1 MNRAAST
8 AATAAF
14 VIAAMG
20 LGRLITDHVPLQASA
35 VEPFTVTA
43 GLGQTAALEYAEV
56 TVSGIRVTPT
66 ITGNPT
72 AKAGGRWLVVDT
84 ELVATREPTL
94 MLGFDLVA
102 ADGTRYAHSSR
113 GTDCAINATL
123 ATGVPW
129 YGSFCFDVPE
139 AALDDP
145 HFLVSRGDYA
155 VDGSGQRR
163 DGLADIDLA
172 IDPADIDALWSR
184 TEPVD
189 LSPTGVVPP
198 ASAERATP

>member
-8 AATAAF
+8 ASTAAF

-20 LGRLITDHVPLQASA
+20 LGRLITDHVPLEASA
-35 VEPFTVTA
+35 VEHFTVTSE
-43 GLGQTAALEYAEV
+43 LGQTAALEYAKV
-56 TVSGIRVTPT
+56 TVTGIHVTPT

-94 MLGFDLVA
+94 MLGFDLV
-102 ADGTRYAHSSR
+102 DRQGHRYAHSSR
-113 GTDCAINATL
+113 GTDCAINANL

-139 AALDDP
+139 AALDGAR
-145 HFLVSRGDYA
+145 LRVSRGDYG

-163 DGLADIDLA
+163 DGLADIDLG
-172 IDPADIDALWSR
+172 IDPADIDTLWAQ
-184 TEPVD
+184 TEAVD

-198 ASAERATP
+198 ASAEQATP